1 MLLSQVLLGR
11 DIDVWVPEGTGAAT
25 PASWDKRLASASM
38 VHDLLHGN
46 ICLEALRLPPYFS
59 VLYLYPGFMLAR
71 TLRSDTCA
79 GCPNPAAWTAL
90 EYSLG
95 NPRIYVGG
103 DMFQPITST
112 NDPIFWNHHS
122 FVDLV
127 WENWRVIRQS
137 RAARETQYPPN
148 NPSCSSAAHYG
159 DNTMQ
164 PFFPMVNKDG
174 LSNAYTDEDRCYL
187 SVCKG
192 NRCLQVQTPTPVT
205 RPPITNTAPAG
216 PAQKTFFNPLRR
228 RWADRT
234 LTTYNHNAECKDTE
248 ENCCI
253 WARKGHCTDAQYA
266 AYMLKNCSR
275 ACGQCGNTKE
285 GDCRPNPE
293 LVDNAATRRKEIV
306 DQTQTARILTKAA
319 AYGRAKAIAPRSAMK
334 RICSRIVPELVD
346 NAATRRKE
354 IVDQTQTARI
364 LTKAA
369 AYGRAKA
376 IAPRSAMKRIC
387 SRIVPELVDNAAT
400 RRKEIV
406 DQTQTARILT
416 KAAAYGRAKAIAPRS
431 AMKRICSRIVPELV
445 DNAATRRKE
454 IVDQTQ
460 TARILTKAAA
470 YGRAKAIAPRSA
482 MKRICSRIVPEL
494 VDNAATRR
502 KEIVDQT
509 QTARILTKA
518 AAYGRAKAIAPMSA
532 MQRICS
538 RIVPELVDNA
548 ATRRKEIVDQTQTA
562 RILTKAAAY
571 GRAKAIA
578 PMSAMQRICSRIVP
592 ELVDNAA
599 TRRKEIVDQT
609 QVFRGKFT
617 ASEFECKDIDDNC
630 CIWARKG
637 YCTDERYAAYMLKN
651 CSRACGQCGNT
662 KEGDCR
668 PNPECKDL
676 DENCCTW
683 ARNGYCTLNANYMKV
698 YCRQA
703 CGLCGNSNK
712 GDCRPQSGCSNR
724 HTMCCFW
731 ASNGQCFT
739 RPRFLLVICSQAC
752 GVCGYAMGQV
762 CITQSV
768 CGYVFCGLP
777 RRISRNRRPVSRF
790 VASPHRLQ
798 LRRQLSPVSL
808 AKGPSTQISSAPAS
822 ATGRS
827 LLLRTRN
834 NLTKWHRQRRRGP
847 RKPSGM
853 AVFAN

>member
-285 GDCRPNPE
+285 GDCRPN
-293 LVDNAATRRKEIV
+293 
-306 DQTQTARILTKAA
+306 
-319 AYGRAKAIAPRSAMK
+319 
-334 RICSRIVPELVD
+334 PELVD